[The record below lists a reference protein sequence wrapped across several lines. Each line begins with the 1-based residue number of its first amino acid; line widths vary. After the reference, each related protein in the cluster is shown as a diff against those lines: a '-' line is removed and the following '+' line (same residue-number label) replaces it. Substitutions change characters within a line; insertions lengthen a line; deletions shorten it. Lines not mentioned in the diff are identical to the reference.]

1 MRISDW
7 SSDVCSSDLGAFDRM
22 YRAADGWVRIAA
34 PDAPAKIASALE
46 IPEEKLADK
55 DGAIA
60 AIGAAIIDLSREEAT
75 RRLNRAGVPSASVR
89 KEIGSAPCRERVCQY
104 V

>member
-1 MRISDW
+1 MGGGGDFQGE
-7 SSDVCSSDLGAFDRM
+7 GAFDRM
-22 YRAADGWVRIAA
+22 DRAADGWVRIAA

-89 KEIGSAPCRERVCQY
+89 KVTEEIGRASCRGSGCQY